1 MAFRILEDHEAAAL
15 EVLGDRIDRLC
26 NRHHEVIAD
35 DALRIAARILDVI
48 GRRMAVRDVGVER
61 IDTGCEAA
69 AALDIGLLDD
79 EHAQVFLGAEPDGRI
94 AARRAATDDEDVR
107 FQMTPLELSILHT
120 ISPKQ
125 QVLNR

>member
-15 EVLGDRIDRLC
+15 KVLGDRVDRLC
-26 NRHHEVIAD
+26 NRQHEVIAD
-35 DALRIAARILDVI
+35 DALRIATRILDVI

-61 IDTGCEAA
+61 IDTGREAA
-69 AALDIGLLDD
+69 ATLDIGLLDD
-79 EHAQVFLGAEPDGRI
+79 EHAQVFLSAEPDSRI
-94 AARRAATDDEDVR
+94 AARRAAADDEDVR

-125 QVLNR
+125 QVLNQ